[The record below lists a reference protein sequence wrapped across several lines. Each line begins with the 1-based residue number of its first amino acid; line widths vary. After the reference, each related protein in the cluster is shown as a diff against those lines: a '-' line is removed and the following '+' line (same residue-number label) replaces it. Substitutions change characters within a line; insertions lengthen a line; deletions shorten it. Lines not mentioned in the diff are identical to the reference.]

1 MSNENRTRLLLFA
14 AVAAVH
20 VVAILFV
27 AFSTR
32 IAVEQPRENA
42 RVMQLADFAEI
53 VPAPP
58 EPVRL
63 PPPPPPPQNPPDEAV
78 VESIAETMLEVETVP
93 DQTVVAPGTLS
104 SAPANVGGNGPPS
117 MDDYLPQRMLSEV
130 PRFNEREIQ
139 AALVFPPIALRSGIE
154 GRVILELFID
164 ANGLVRRV
172 IILREEP
179 DGRGFGEAAER
190 AFVGRQ
196 GTPAMADGVP
206 VSSRF
211 RYPVSFRIR

>member
-14 AVAAVH
+14 TVAAVH
-20 VVAILFV
+20 AVAILFV
-27 AFSTR
+27 AFNTR
-32 IAVEQPRENA
+32 IAVERPRENA

-63 PPPPPPPQNPPDEAV
+63 PPPPPQSPPDEAV
-78 VESIAETMLEVETVP
+78 VESIAETMIGVETAP
-93 DQTVVAPGTLS
+93 DQGVVAPGTLS
-104 SAPANVGGNGPPS
+104 SAPGEIGGTGPPS
-117 MDDYLPQRMLSEV
+117 MDDYLPQRMLSVV

-179 DGRGFGEAAER
+179 EGRGFGEAAER
-190 AFVGRQ
+190 AFMGRQ